1 MPDRLLAEL
10 GFPTFQDVTGQ
21 TSVARLH
28 RAGQRCGIYVLG
40 FADGERY
47 VGQAVDVTRRFL
59 NHRKTY
65 ADLTHLTFKCVPEEE
80 LDAEE
85 QRCIHTL
92 EAGGMLLRN
101 FDHMSVVRG
110 DRAFD
115 QVVTPAEQEAWLRSD
130 PNLQDG
136 EPHVLDESL
145 WRRQRHKFEQFMALP
160 HAQQALTLLGQY
172 IAATIPF
179 PRTTEQDFWI
189 VTCLPYGMGKD
200 FTTYCRV
207 TVNMQE
213 NLSIYGSE
221 EGLEVSIHT
230 AVSPLKELL
239 GEDWQQILE
248 EGEFEVTGHRYRSGG
263 HDQTNILAFGYEHAG
278 VLLTVMETLQSM
290 AVLNLRLMR
299 RGGSYQPGSHCP
311 QLVDAALEAMTA
323 MQQGR

>member
-1 MPDRLLAEL
+1 MPDRMLAEL
-10 GFPTFQDVTGQ
+10 GFPAFQDVTGQ
-21 TSVARLH
+21 TSVAKVH

-47 VGQAVDVTRRFL
+47 VGKAKDVTKRFL

-110 DRAFD
+110 NRPLDE
-115 QVVTPAEQEAWLRSD
+115 VVTPEEQEAWLRGD
-130 PNLQDG
+130 PNLKDG

-145 WRRQRHKFEQFMALP
+145 RRRQRHKFEQFLTLP
-160 HAQQALTLLGQY
+160 HAQHALTLLGQY

-179 PRTTEQDFWI
+179 PRATEQDFWI

-213 NLSIYGSE
+213 NLSIYGNE
-221 EGLEVSIHT
+221 EGLEISIHT

-239 GEDWQQILE
+239 GEDWQQQLG
-248 EGEFEVTGHRYRSGG
+248 EGGYDVTGHRYQSGG
-263 HDQTNILAFGYEHAG
+263 HDQTNVIAFGHEHAE
-278 VLLTVMETLQSM
+278 VLLISLETLQSM

-299 RGGSYQPGSHCP
+299 RGSSYQPGSHCP
-311 QLVDAALEAMTA
+311 QLVDAALEAIKA
-323 MQQGR
+323 MRQGE